1 MEQIPEIVSF
11 SIRVAEPLLALII
24 IVMCFFSLK
33 GGRREE
39 HALIVLENDEEE
51 ISYPVLYWENS
62 IGRSRN
68 SDITINDPTVSRDH
82 AVLLRRNDGWFIT
95 DTDSKSG
102 VYVNGEKTEGR
113 CPVAVGDVI
122 TCGSSSLV
130 LRRST
135 SNG

>member
-102 VYVNGEKTEGR
+102 VYVNGE
-113 CPVAVGDVI
+113 DVR
-122 TCGSSSLV
+122 
-130 LRRST
+130 LR
-135 SNG
+135 